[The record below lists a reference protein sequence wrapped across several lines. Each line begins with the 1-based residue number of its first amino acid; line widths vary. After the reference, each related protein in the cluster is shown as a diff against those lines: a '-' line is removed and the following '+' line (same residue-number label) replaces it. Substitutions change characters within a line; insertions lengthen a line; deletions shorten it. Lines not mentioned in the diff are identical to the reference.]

1 LRGKSGN
8 KKAGAKKIN
17 PLIYAMRL
25 CKDPTG
31 GLLDDVN
38 SVPEYLT
45 CLSYALVL
53 ILLWYFIK
61 INFIIRPEGLT
72 PGPSGPYS
80 GDLVELPSGSL
91 DDLEATPQMVQETIW
106 GDMTPDAAVKY
117 KGRPAKTWASW
128 PGGHEELYGAT
139 GGRDGAADEV
149 RAEIVP
155 DIAQRDG
162 YAGGRGL
169 SHREGLDN
177 PDGDIDGDFMAYD
190 IRGTRTNA
198 PRQPLP
204 VSRPTSGM
212 YGDVPVLLYNNA
224 DTQSA
229 DQWGLGSDK
238 LYLFNSYSYN
248 EDGHL

>member
-1 LRGKSGN
+1 M
-8 KKAGAKKIN
+8 
-17 PLIYAMRL
+17 MRI
-25 CKDPTG
+25 CQDPTG

-38 SVPEYLT
+38 SIPEILT
-45 CLSYALVL
+45 CFSYALVL

-61 INFIIRPEGLT
+61 INFIIQPEGLT

-91 DDLEATPQMVQETIW
+91 DDLQAKPQMVQETIW
-106 GDMTPDAAVKY
+106 GNMTSDDAVKY
-117 KGRPAKTWASW
+117 KGKPAATWASW
-128 PGGHEELYGAT
+128 PGGHEELYGPAD
-139 GGRDGAADEV
+139 GG

-177 PDGDIDGDFMAYD
+177 PDGDHDGDFGMYD
-190 IRGTRTNA
+190 IRGTRTNT
-198 PRQPLP
+198 PQQPMP
-204 VSRPTSGM
+204 VLRPTSGM
-212 YGDVPVLLYNNA
+212 YGDVPVILYNSD

-229 DQWGLGSDK
+229 NEWGLGSDK

-248 EDGHL
+248 IT